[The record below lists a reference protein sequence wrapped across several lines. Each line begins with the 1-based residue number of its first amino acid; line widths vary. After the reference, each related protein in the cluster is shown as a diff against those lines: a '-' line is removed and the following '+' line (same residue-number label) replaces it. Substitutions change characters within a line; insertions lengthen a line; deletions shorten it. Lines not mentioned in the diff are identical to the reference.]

1 MVYSR
6 IAAYLPTRVA
16 HWAALG
22 IFVVL
27 SLVFYAPFLRYMP
40 EGLHA
45 WAQADRLALAINFYD
60 FGFDFWHPRTSSLT
74 SIGGVTGVELPLPA
88 YLAAL
93 GGVVFGRGAI
103 TVLFRLLDVG
113 VAVLGFWYLFR
124 IVFERTHSFVA
135 GLVPAAFLLCSPT
148 YAFYASTYLPD
159 PVSLSLS
166 FVGYYYWLRFF
177 STGVFRNLV
186 VAIMVLALAS
196 LLKTTTAMYLAV
208 VLGITILW
216 AMLQPELLSL
226 RQRQWLLALAVAAFG
241 IQVLFMRHNQTL
253 NTTYA
258 SIQFLAEVRPITDAE
273 TSHRVWTNLRSQW
286 FAEFA
291 TRTMYRVLAG
301 CALLLLVF
309 GRTNLRRA
317 NLPLTLLVLGGV
329 GMACVFF
336 QLMGAQFDVHDYYM
350 ICSFAPPAVLL
361 LVLSLLSVG
370 RYTGRVRIVFN
381 LGLAVL
387 VVLLLTS
394 GYKRL
399 QRRYSDDYPP
409 FSLSYGHHWMR
420 GGADLLRQLAVPA
433 TARVLVL
440 DEVAPN
446 LGLVYF
452 DRRGLTWK
460 PELAGLR
467 SATLL
472 NKMAG
477 DSLNYLIMPPAAYA
491 KLAPEHQALNNDFV
505 LLAQR
510 PVVVL
515 RRRDIARPW

>member
-74 SIGGVTGVELPLPA
+74 SIGGITGVELPLPA

-103 TVLFRLLDVG
+103 TVLFRLLDIG

-177 STGVFRNLV
+177 STRVFRNLV
-186 VAIMVLALAS
+186 VAIIVLTLAS

-208 VLGITILW
+208 VLCITILW

-226 RQRQWLLALAVAAFG
+226 RQRQWFLALAVAAFG

-258 SIQFLAEVRPITDAE
+258 SLQFLAEVRPITDAE

-291 TRTMYRVLAG
+291 TRTMY
-301 CALLLLVF
+301 
-309 GRTNLRRA
+309 
-317 NLPLTLLVLGGV
+317 LPLTLLVLGGV

-361 LVLSLLSVG
+361 LVLSLLNVG
-370 RYTGRVRIVFN
+370 RYTGRVRIILN

-420 GGADLLRQLAVPA
+420 GGADVLRQLAVPA

-440 DEVAPN
+440 EEVAPN

-472 NKMAG
+472 DKMAG
-477 DSLNYLIMPPAAYA
+477 DSLNYLIMPPAAYE